1 MNISNISDIIEMS
14 LKEEGQK
21 EPPHLLQ
28 QEGRREGGEPMDD
41 GYTEFGYRLDGIE
54 YATIEEALEAQQ

>member
-1 MNISNISDIIEMS
+1 M
-14 LKEEGQK
+14 
-21 EPPHLLQ
+21 
-28 QEGRREGGEPMDD
+28 EGGEPMDD